1 MAEQSAGPSADRLDS
16 WKEIAAYLRRGAR
29 TVQRW
34 EREEGLPVHRLKHD
48 KLGSVYAYKTE
59 LDAWWAS
66 RRADLETE
74 APAPRESAA
83 SIAVLPFADMSAEK
97 DQAYFCEGMAE
108 EIIGALA
115 RIDGLRVASRTS
127 AFRFNSVRADVSEV
141 GRRLHVHNLL
151 EGSIRKSGERVRISV
166 KLVNAD
172 TGFQLWS
179 STYDRGMRDIF
190 AVQEEIANS
199 VAQALEITLSPK
211 ERAALRPAPTQNV
224 DAYDCYLRG
233 RKFYYGYGPRDME
246 FAIQLF
252 TRAITLDPDYA
263 LAFAGL
269 ADCWSFLYLYSERS
283 DAVREQ
289 ADWASMRAVEL
300 DPASAQAHASRAV
313 VLSLSGRNSEAE
325 QAFETA
331 IRLDPN
337 LFEAHYFYARH
348 AFACGQAEKAVRHYE
363 EAMRVRPEDYQ
374 SRLLVCQSYDDL
386 GRHEDARAVRKHG
399 IAAAEQQLNLNPDD
413 VRALYMGA
421 NGMAAL
427 GQTERAK
434 QWAGRALALRPDDGM
449 VLYNVGC
456 VYALLGSAE
465 DALNCLEKAVNHGVS
480 QKGWFE
486 HDSNLRRLRGHPR
499 FQELLKRLE

>member
-1 MAEQSAGPSADRLDS
+1 MAEQGAGASTDRLDS

-48 KLGSVYAYKTE
+48 KLGSVYAYKME
-59 LDAWWAS
+59 LDAWWAG
-66 RRADLETE
+66 RRADLESE
-74 APAPRESAA
+74 APVPQDSAA

-108 EIIGALA
+108 EIIGALGRLA
-115 RIDGLRVASRTS
+115 GLRVASRTS
-127 AFRFNSVRADVSEV
+127 AFRFNSGRADVAEV

-151 EGSIRKSGERVRISV
+151 EGSIRKSGERVRVSV
-166 KLVNAD
+166 KLVNAGS
-172 TGFQLWS
+172 GFQLWS
-179 STYDRGMRDIF
+179 SSYDRSMRDIF

-211 ERAALRPAPTQNV
+211 ERAALRPPPTRNL

-283 DAVREQ
+283 DAVRDQ
-289 ADWASMRAVEL
+289 ADWASTRAVEL
-300 DPASAQAHASRAV
+300 DPASAQAHASRGVA
-313 VLSLSGRNSEAE
+313 LSLSGRNAEAE
-325 QAFETA
+325 EAFDTA

-348 AFACGQAEKAVRHYE
+348 AFARGQAEKAVRHYE

-374 SRLLVCQSYDDL
+374 SRLLVCQSYEDL
-386 GRHEDARAVRKHG
+386 GRHQDARAARERGVE
-399 IAAAEQQLNLNPDD
+399 AAEQHLSLNPDD

-427 GQTERAK
+427 GHGEQAR
-434 QWAGRALALRPDDGM
+434 QWAERALALRPEDGM

-456 VYALLGSAE
+456 VYALLDSAE
-465 DALNCLEKAVNHGVS
+465 EALTCLERAVRNGIS
-480 QKGWFE
+480 QKEWFD
-486 HDSNLRRLRGHPR
+486 HDSNLHRLRGHSR
-499 FQELLKRLE
+499 FRELLRRLE